1 MDNNNVIL
9 FDDKSSIFFLII
21 NKLFGKS
28 EKKTIFL
35 TKLM

>member
-1 MDNNNVIL
+1 ML
-9 FDDKSSIFFLII
+9 FYSTTKVVYFFLII

>member
-28 EKKTIFL
+28 ENKTIFFKKFL
-35 TKLM
+35 

>member
-1 MDNNNVIL
+1 MDNNIVIL

-28 EKKTIFL
+28 EKKKIFL
-35 TKLM
+35 NKLM

>member
-28 EKKTIFL
+28 GKKTISL
-35 TKLM
+35 TNLM

>member
-21 NKLFGKS
+21 NKLFEKS

>member
-28 EKKTIFL
+28 EKNDFFD
-35 TKLM
+35 

>member
-21 NKLFGKS
+21 NKLFVKS

>member
-28 EKKTIFL
+28 KKNDFFD
-35 TKLM
+35 